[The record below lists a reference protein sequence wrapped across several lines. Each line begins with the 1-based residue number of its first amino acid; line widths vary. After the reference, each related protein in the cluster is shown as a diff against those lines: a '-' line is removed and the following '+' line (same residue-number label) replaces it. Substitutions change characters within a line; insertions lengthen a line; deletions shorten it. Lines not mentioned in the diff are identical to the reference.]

1 MLFVI
6 SRHFTRCKI
15 CLCGMI
21 LWKGWFGILCW
32 YFLQNIPFRNSKS
45 PSYRFRK
52 LLICSCVISRLQQNT
67 LVVQLIILLVS
78 DTLTIMIT
86 QLPVVILLKIL
97 SYLSVDDLTKTA
109 LVSKQFLGLCKLI
122 LSPRN
127 GLLDLS
133 STWQTPVENKAVIP
147 SNALQAARVFEKV
160 SLRYCTKHSF
170 RFLLNFRAL
179 RVLDL
184 FGTNIRD
191 HELLALSKR
200 FHFLAVDLGFCK
212 ELTSHGLCSF
222 FEEQTCLRAI
232 GLASGGS
239 PWITFHAVN
248 NEVSIFSGG

>member
-1 MLFVI
+1 
-6 SRHFTRCKI
+6 
-15 CLCGMI
+15 
-21 LWKGWFGILCW
+21 
-32 YFLQNIPFRNSKS
+32 
-45 PSYRFRK
+45 
-52 LLICSCVISRLQQNT
+52 
-67 LVVQLIILLVS
+67 
-78 DTLTIMIT
+78 MIT
-86 QLPVVILLKIL
+86 QLPVVILLEIL
-97 SYLSVDDLTKTA
+97 SYLSVADLTKTA

-122 LSPRN
+122 LRPRN

-133 STWQTPVENKAVIP
+133 STWQRTVENNAVIP
-147 SNALQAARVFEKV
+147 SNALHAARVFEKV

-200 FHFLAVDLGFCK
+200 FHFLAVDFGFCK

>member
-1 MLFVI
+1 
-6 SRHFTRCKI
+6 
-15 CLCGMI
+15 
-21 LWKGWFGILCW
+21 
-32 YFLQNIPFRNSKS
+32 
-45 PSYRFRK
+45 
-52 LLICSCVISRLQQNT
+52 
-67 LVVQLIILLVS
+67 
-78 DTLTIMIT
+78 MIT
-86 QLPVVILLKIL
+86 QLPVVILLEIL
-97 SYLSVDDLTKTA
+97 SYLSVADLTKTA

-122 LSPRN
+122 LRPRN

-133 STWQTPVENKAVIP
+133 STWQRTVENNAVIP

-200 FHFLAVDLGFCK
+200 FHFLAVDFGFCK

-222 FEEQTCLRAI
+222 FRRANLLEGDWPCLR
-232 GLASGGS
+232 GLSMDYIS
-239 PWITFHAVN
+239 CCQQ
-248 NEVSIFSGG
+248 